1 MAVRWVQI
9 APVGVTNRE
18 VRFQESSGAVIGLF
32 QFPVP
37 PGSYRGIES
46 EDDFTRQPVL
56 VQRIEPNATDMILIP
71 VNQWTGD
78 DSIDRC
84 DWLAVCQA
92 TRRRLKLFS
101 LLLPQGQTV
110 LTAYSLDG
118 RDAHD
123 DGPTERAAV
132 NKKGRLRRER
142 PTASRP
148 RSQSAR

>member
-1 MAVRWVQI
+1 VAVRWVQI
-9 APVGVTNRE
+9 AAVGVTNRE
-18 VRFQESSGAVIGLF
+18 VRFRESSGAVIGLF

-37 PGSYRGIES
+37 PSSHRALGT

-92 TRRRLKLFS
+92 TRRRLKLTS
-101 LLLPQGQTV
+101 LSLPQGQTV
-110 LTAYSLDG
+110 LSAYG
-118 RDAHD
+118 VD
-123 DGPTERAAV
+123 DM
-132 NKKGRLRRER
+132 
-142 PTASRP
+142 ASHGGGVRH
-148 RSQSAR
+148 R